1 MLVVG
6 LGTIA
11 APLDTAVNIAFPSIT
26 AAFALEVQ
34 DIRWVVLSYVLT
46 YASLML
52 VFGKLGDLLGYR
64 QIFRLG
70 LVVSAAGFA
79 GCGLAPTYGLL
90 LVARILQGVGIALIL
105 SCGPALATSLFPEA
119 ERARALGAYAAI
131 MAAGS
136 AIGPLLGGMLVERWG
151 WSAVFW
157 FRAPLVLVALALSG
171 GLAAAPRNDHSR
183 RFDAAGALLLVVWM
197 NALPLA
203 FAVPVTN
210 WGALLPLGLGAT
222 AIIAFAAFVTR
233 EAHHPEPIIRP
244 ALFRDADFAII
255 NAASIAMNL
264 AAFAVLLLVPY
275 YLVRVAELEAG
286 AGGVVLALGAG
297 GMILGAWAAGR
308 LARHAKTGLLALAGV
323 LLNIFGLWGI
333 SAWTPDTGFGLIAL
347 TLLGQGLGIGL
358 FQVAYTDRVTA
369 TLPLADRGV
378 AGSLAMVTRTI
389 GVAGGATGLSAA
401 FRTFESAALS
411 ARAAPPMPSS
421 PPSRPPSSGSP
432 PRSPCA
438 WGSAC
443 CARARGSM
451 SLEADWQLLAM
462 MGLS

>member
-1 MLVVG
+1 MPPPQRAGVGLLVVG

-26 AAFALEVQ
+26 AAFALEVE

-64 QIFRLG
+64 HIFRLG
-70 LVVSAAGFA
+70 LAVSAIGFA
-79 GCGLAPTYGLL
+79 GCGLAPTFGLL
-90 LVARILQGVGIALIL
+90 LVARILQGVGIALVL

-136 AIGPLLGGMLVERWG
+136 AIGPLLGGLLVERWG

-157 FRAPLVLVALALSG
+157 FRVPLVLAGLALSG
-171 GLAAAPRNDHSR
+171 SLAAAPRQGPNR

-203 FAVPVTN
+203 FAVPPAR
-210 WGALLPLGLGAT
+210 WGAVLPLGLGVT
-222 AIIAFAAFVTR
+222 AMVAFAAFLVR
-233 EAHHPEPIIRP
+233 EAHHSEPIIRP

-275 YLVRVAELEAG
+275 YLVRVAGLEAG
-286 AGGVVLALGAG
+286 IGGAVLALGAG
-297 GMILGAWAAGR
+297 GMIVGAWAAGR
-308 LARHAKTGLLALAGV
+308 LARRTKTGLLALAGV
-323 LLNIFGLWGI
+323 VLNICGLWGV
-333 SAWTPDTGFGLIAL
+333 STWTPDTGFGVIAL

-389 GVAGGATGLSAA
+389 GVAGGATGLSAT
-401 FRTFESAALS
+401 FRSFEGAALK
-411 ARAAPPMPSS
+411 AGAAP
-421 PPSRPPSSGSP
+421 
-432 PRSPCA
+432 
-438 WGSAC
+438 
-443 CARARGSM
+443 
-451 SLEADWQLLAM
+451 ADAFLGGFQATFFWVAVALALCL
-462 MGLS
+462 GLSLLRPRTWLDAA